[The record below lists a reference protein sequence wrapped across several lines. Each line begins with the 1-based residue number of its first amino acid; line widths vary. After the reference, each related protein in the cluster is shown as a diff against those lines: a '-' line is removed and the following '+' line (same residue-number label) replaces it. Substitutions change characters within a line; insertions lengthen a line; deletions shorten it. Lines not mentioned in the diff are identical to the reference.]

1 MNILEQMAAK
11 PAEKKSK
18 KDDIPVVEVATDAE
32 VRTATEKLITAM
44 RDKTAAEAT
53 ISTQADIL
61 IPKAKE
67 LRRKTCLEKKTFYS
81 SIKLQVGK
89 CDTATSKAADQ
100 ADLDPLTFS
109 VQNRYSDIPVTDK
122 EKLQK
127 IFGENYDKCFT
138 SIMTIGMTEEGAKE
152 LHASADQKKGML
164 AKIIAAV
171 GGLENFQKFFVVKA
185 KLDPTEFLHQESTKD
200 AVVGAAFDKAVADE
214 LLKPVKPTLKV

>member
-32 VRTATEKLITAM
+32 VRTAAEKLITAM

-53 ISTQADIL
+53 ISTQAEIL
-61 IPKAKE
+61 LPKAKE

-81 SIKLQVGK
+81 SIKLQIGK
-89 CDTATSKAADQ
+89 CDTATSKAKDQ

-109 VQNRYSDIPVTDK
+109 VQNRYSDIPTSDK
-122 EKLQK
+122 EKLQE
-127 IFGENYDKCFT
+127 IFGKEFDKCFT
-138 SIMTIGMTEEGAKE
+138 PVMMIGMTEEGAKE
-152 LHASADQKKGML
+152 LSASANEKKGML

-171 GGLENFQKFFVVKA
+171 GGVENFAKYFTVKA
-185 KLDPTEFLHQESTKD
+185 KLEPTEFLHQESTKD
-200 AVVGAAFDKAVADE
+200 ATIGAAFDKAVDQE